1 LFTRSSNLRK
11 GKEGRR
17 IRGKEG
23 RRIGGKDGGE
33 SVKMVEK
40 RRGGGGRT
48 ISKGGRIIL
57 NCTHAYCTH
66 P

>member
-11 GKEGRR
+11 
-17 IRGKEG
+17 GKEG

-40 RRGGGGRT
+40 EGEVVGE
-48 ISKGGRIIL
+48 
-57 NCTHAYCTH
+57 A
-66 P
+66 